1 MTLIICMTTLPPDH
15 PQRQV
20 LADEVH
26 ARPFEPVSTPSV
38 VGYVAVLVPEEAR
51 AAEMAHLGRLAQ
63 KSGASPPGPAE
74 TLWRVTL
81 AGLRLKWERHGE
93 FSGYLFLQPQPASS
107 PPGGAE
113 RGAAGPAPWRSLPE
127 GWLERIPGQTI
138 VAARVDIRSASAG
151 TRAGAGAAR
160 GADADELAAL
170 FGQPVVGSSIANG
183 AGLAYTDFR
192 LRPDGSVHMLLLD
205 VGFNPQQA
213 GRMLQRLLEIEAYRM
228 LALLALPIARRQSP
242 RIAAIESAL
251 AQLTDG
257 IARDDGRGEELLHE
271 LTRLAAE
278 VESGLAASRF
288 RFGACRAYS
297 DLVGRRIEELREA
310 RIEGMQTIAEFMS
323 RRFSPAVATCMNVE
337 QRLHDLSDRVSQA
350 SSLLATRVGIAREK
364 QNQQLLASMERRA
377 RQQLRLQQTVEGLS
391 VAAILYY
398 VIGLVAYVAKGLE
411 AGGVPVDAALVVLGA
426 VPVAGAVVLWALRR
440 ARQRL
445 RTVDQ

>member
-1 MTLIICMTTLPPDH
+1 MTLITRMTTLPPDH

-26 ARPFEPVSTPSV
+26 ARPFEPVSVPAV
-38 VGYVAVLVPEEAR
+38 AGYVAVLVPEEAR
-51 AAEMAHLGRLAQ
+51 AAELAHLGRLAQ
-63 KSGASPPGPAE
+63 QYGAAPPGPAE
-74 TLWRVTL
+74 TLWRVDL

-93 FSGYLFLQPQPASS
+93 FSGYLLLQPQTEEVQRGGMAPA
-107 PPGGAE
+107 AWD
-113 RGAAGPAPWRSLPE
+113 ALPS
-127 GWLERIPGQTI
+127 GWLARIPGQTI
-138 VAARVDIRSASAG
+138 VAVRVDIRAASAVG
-151 TRAGAGAAR
+151 PGPGAGRAA
-160 GADADELAAL
+160 DPDDVAAH
-170 FGQPVVGSSIANG
+170 FTGQPMVGSMIANG
-183 AGLAYTDFR
+183 AGYAYTDFR
-192 LRPDGSVHMLLLD
+192 LRPEGFVRMLLLD
-205 VGFNPQQA
+205 AGLNPRQA

-228 LALLALPIARRQSP
+228 LAMLALPIARRQSP
-242 RIAAIESAL
+242 RIAAIENAL

-297 DLVGRRIEELREA
+297 ELVGRRIEELRES
-310 RIEGMQTIAEFMS
+310 RIEGLQTIAEFMS

-337 QRLHDLSDRVSQA
+337 QRLHDLSERVSQA

-411 AGGVPVDAALVVLGA
+411 AGGAPVNASLVVLGA
-426 VPVAGAVVLWALRR
+426 VPVAGAAVLWALHR
-440 ARQRL
+440 ARRRL
-445 RTVDQ
+445 RTVDL

>member
-1 MTLIICMTTLPPDH
+1 MTTLPPDH
-15 PQRQV
+15 PQRQL

-26 ARPFEPVSTPSV
+26 ARPFEPVSVPAV
-38 VGYVAVLVPEEAR
+38 AGYLAALVPEEAR
-51 AAEMAHLGRLAQ
+51 AAELAHLGRLAQ
-63 KSGASPPGPAE
+63 QYGAPPPGPAE
-74 TLWRVTL
+74 TLWRVDL

-93 FSGYLFLQPQPASS
+93 FSGYLFLQPQADE
-107 PPGGAE
+107 AE
-113 RGAAGPAPWRSLPE
+113 RGAAAAAWDTLPS

-138 VAARVDIRSASAG
+138 VAVRVDIRAASAAG
-151 TRAGAGAAR
+151 PGAGAGRAA
-160 GADADELAAL
+160 DPEEIAAH
-170 FGQPVVGSSIANG
+170 FAGQTVVGSMIASG
-183 AGLAYTDFR
+183 AGYAYTDFR
-192 LRPDGSVHMLLLD
+192 LRPEGFVRMLLLD
-205 VGFNPQQA
+205 AGLNPRQA

-228 LALLALPIARRQSP
+228 LAMLALPIARRQSP
-242 RIAAIESAL
+242 RIAAIENAL

-297 DLVGRRIEELREA
+297 ELVGRRIEELRES
-310 RIEGMQTIAEFMS
+310 RIEGLQTIAEFMS

-337 QRLHDLSDRVSQA
+337 QRLHDLSERVSQA

-377 RQQLRLQQTVEGLS
+377 RLQLRLQQTVEGLS

-411 AGGVPVDAALVVLGA
+411 AGGAPVNASLVVLGA
-426 VPVAGAVVLWALRR
+426 VPVAGAAVLWALHR
-440 ARQRL
+440 ARRKL
-445 RTVDQ
+445 RNADL

>member
-1 MTLIICMTTLPPDH
+1 MTLITRMTTLPPDH

-26 ARPFEPVSTPSV
+26 ARPFEPVSAPATA
-38 VGYVAVLVPEEAR
+38 GYVAVLVPEEAR
-51 AAEMAHLGRLAQ
+51 AAELAHLGRLAQ
-63 KSGASPPGPAE
+63 QYGATPPGPAE

-81 AGLRLKWERHGE
+81 SGLRLKWERHGE
-93 FSGYLFLQPQPASS
+93 FSGYLFLQPQPAESDRS
-107 PPGGAE
+107 GTAP
-113 RGAAGPAPWRSLPE
+113 AAWDALPA
-127 GWLERIPGQTI
+127 GWFERIPGQTI
-138 VAARVDIRSASAG
+138 VAVRVDIRAASAAVPG
-151 TRAGAGAAR
+151 VTGIAGRAADPDEIAAH
-160 GADADELAAL
+160 
-170 FGQPVVGSSIANG
+170 FTGQTVVGSAVANG
-183 AGLAYTDFR
+183 AGYAYTDFR
-192 LRPDGSVHMLLLD
+192 LRSDGCVRMLLLD
-205 VGFNPQQA
+205 AGFNPRQA

-228 LALLALPIARRQSP
+228 LALLALPIARRQAP
-242 RIAAIESAL
+242 RIAAIENAL
-251 AQLTDG
+251 AHLTDG

-297 DLVGRRIEELREA
+297 DLVGRRIEELRES
-310 RIEGMQTIAEFMS
+310 RIEGLQTIAEFMS

-337 QRLHDLSDRVSQA
+337 NRLHDLSDRVSQA

-411 AGGVPVDAALVVLGA
+411 AGGVPVNSSLVVLGA
-426 VPVAGAVVLWALRR
+426 VPVAGAAVLWALRR
-440 ARQRL
+440 ARQHL
-445 RTVDQ
+445 HAPDL